1 MTKLD
6 QWCQRHAFLVG
17 CLLGSLPYVITALVI
32 GV

>member
-17 CLLGSLPYVITALVI
+17 CLLGSLPYAAVYILT
-32 GV
+32 